1 MKNSLN
7 LISIILLSGL
17 LTTSCTMYKR
27 QYRSGYNVQW
37 LSNSNK
43 IHKSK
48 SSNVV
53 IESENL
59 NKSDYLENKNNDQN
73 LTASAGEGPV
83 IIGTEYSSLYNE
95 TLSNRQPLIADSC
108 DRIIT
113 REGEIILGKVLEI
126 GLNTIK
132 YKLCDNLNGP
142 IHNVTKSSVFLIE
155 YVNGTKQVIKEQEAE
170 ESQTEYYKEQASIS
184 NNEDVIKTV
193 DGLSFDGFLITL
205 ISLPIWGFIAYGI
218 GFIAGPLGIIFG
230 AIGLSNT
237 IKNSETKTGKGLAI
251 VSLILGVVLFIG
263 TLARGITAI

>member
-17 LTTSCTMYKR
+17 LTTSCTMHKR

-193 DGLSFDGFLITL
+193 DGLSFGGFLITL
-205 ISLPIWGFIAYGI
+205 ISLPIWAFIYGI